1 MDEKAGSAIC
11 LNLGDEVIHNIL
23 EAKTTKEVWV
33 KLKGLYMR
41 KNLTNKLYVKKQLYS
56 LHMKEGSDLLEQLN
70 TFNMLNTQ
78 LSSFGVNY
86 EDENKELI
94 LLASLPTHFDHLV
107 TTLMY

>member
-1 MDEKAGSAIC
+1 MKDEKQLEMDEKAGSAIC

-56 LHMKEGSDLLEQLN
+56 LHWNISTRL
-70 TFNMLNTQ
+70 TC
-78 LSSFGVNY
+78 
-86 EDENKELI
+86 
-94 LLASLPTHFDHLV
+94 
-107 TTLMY
+107 